1 MFLFVATATPYI
13 GCFAIF
19 VIKIQISSIIFVNL
33 KRRNDAKEAEMINY
47 VKQKIQVSSM
57 IYILLGHE
65 YRAS

>member
-33 KRRNDAKEAEMINY
+33 NYFLLYIDAKEAEMINY
-47 VKQKIQVSSM
+47 DKAKNTGFL
-57 IYILLGHE
+57 YDL
-65 YRAS
+65 YFTRT